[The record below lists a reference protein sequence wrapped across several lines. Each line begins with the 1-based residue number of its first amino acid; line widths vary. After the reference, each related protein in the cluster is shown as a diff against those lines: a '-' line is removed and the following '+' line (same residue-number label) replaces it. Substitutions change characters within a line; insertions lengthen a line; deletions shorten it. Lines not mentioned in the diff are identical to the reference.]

1 MRVKLSK
8 CKFCAPEVDYLGHT
22 VGRFGLKMQMKR
34 ISAIE
39 GIKLPKTKT
48 DVRSFIGMAG
58 YYRSFIRDF
67 TGIAVPLYSTLKDDQ
82 PTNVN
87 ISPEFQEAFGQLKQK
102 LRSYPQFLGFLT
114 SMSHSYWKQML
125 QELEWLQL

>member
-48 DVRSFIGMAG
+48 VVISFIGMAG
-58 YYRSFIRDF
+58 
-67 TGIAVPLYSTLKDDQ
+67 
-82 PTNVN
+82 
-87 ISPEFQEAFGQLKQK
+87 
-102 LRSYPQFLGFLT
+102 
-114 SMSHSYWKQML
+114 
-125 QELEWLQL
+125 